1 MNGGQDLGGTHGH
14 GPVKSEKYLAPSLT
28 ILDRR
33 FVWGTRTYVMGI
45 VNLSPESFSGDGLS
59 DLQDAVEQARRMA
72 DEGADIIDV
81 GGQSTRPGFDELSV
95 EEELRR
101 VIPAVR
107 AIVDA
112 VDLPVSIDAYRRPV
126 AEAALDAGA
135 HLLNDIHGF
144 RYDASMASLAAKR
157 GVPAIVMHNQ
167 RAREF
172 HDTIADIRAGFEA
185 TLQIA
190 KDAGLAREQ
199 LILDPGFGFGWT
211 VPQNLEMLR
220 RLGELRDLGLPLLV
234 GTSRKSTI
242 GAVLEA
248 PEDQRAWGTAATVAI
263 AIANG
268 ADIVRVHDVAQMTQ
282 VARMAD
288 AIVRPRT

>member
-1 MNGGQDLGGTHGH
+1 MVEVSQYASAGITLRG
-14 GPVKSEKYLAPSLT
+14 
-28 ILDRR
+28 RR
-33 FVWGTRTYVMGI
+33 FDWGARTYVMGI
-45 VNLSPESFSGDGLS
+45 VNVSPESFSGDGLS
-59 DLQDAVEQARRMA
+59 EVADAVAQARRMA

-81 GGQSTRPGFDELSV
+81 GGQSTRPGFEEMSI
-95 EEELRR
+95 EEELAR

-107 AIVDA
+107 AVVEA

-144 RYDASMASLAAKR
+144 RNDASLAALAASR
-157 GVPAIVMHNQ
+157 GVPAVVMHNQ
-167 RAREF
+167 RGRDF
-172 HDTIADIRAGFEA
+172 HDTIGDLRAGFEA
-185 TLQIA
+185 TLAIA
-190 KDAGLAREQ
+190 RDAGLAREQ
-199 LILDPGFGFGWT
+199 VILDPGFGFGWS
-211 VPQNLEMLR
+211 VAQNLEMLR

-248 PEDQRAWGTAATVAI
+248 PEGERAWGTAATVAI

-268 ADIVRVHDVAQMTQ
+268 ADIVRVHDVAQMVQ
-282 VARMAD
+282 VARMTD
-288 AIVRPRT
+288 AIVRTQR